1 MAGRPSLRRRLAVL
15 LAPLALPW
23 NAAVVDGGLIT
34 LVFPWGLVTPR
45 PPSVTTL
52 SDYLFVYTSG
62 LPGYLRAWPASVGL
76 YALAVCFAV
85 TGAATGL
92 DDRRITA
99 GLLALAGAAHV
110 TLALGF
116 AAQPGRYAVPTGTL
130 VLGAVAWWYYR
141 RADAGAADTRPV

>member
-23 NAAVVDGGLIT
+23 NAAVVDGRFVT
-34 LVFPWGLVTPR
+34 LVFPWGLVTPGT
-45 PPSVTTL
+45 PSVTTL
-52 SDYLFVYTSG
+52 YDYLFVYTSG
-62 LPGYLRAWPASVGL
+62 LPDYLRAWPASVGL
-76 YALAVCFAV
+76 YLLALGFATV
-85 TGAATGL
+85 GAATGF
-92 DDRRITA
+92 DDRRVTS

-116 AAQPGRYAVPTGTL
+116 STQPGRYAVPTGTL

-141 RADAGAADTRPV
+141 RTDDAGARAA